1 MELSLYRELLRYEKW
16 LKSRVVVGS
25 NIDYSYK
32 ALCIGNKLDSAINK
46 ISYSQ
51 HLNNL
56 NECFGVV
63 SSFAYDKH
71 TLDYWLN
78 DLQVKF
84 GVCGIIEGYR
94 IANARYHRVSRL
106 KKRIEKIIEKDSLF
120 ITLTFTDEVLSK
132 TSSKTRREY
141 ATRFLKKYSSD
152 YVGNIDFGSRNHRE
166 HYHAVIQAER
176 LDHNSWSYGAISFE
190 KIYNKDSVKLSQYV
204 AKLTNHAIKET
215 TKRSSLLYPKKIS

>member
-1 MELSLYRELLRYEKW
+1 MELTLYRELLRYEKW

-78 DLQVKF
+78 DLQIKY

-106 KKRIEKIIEKDSLF
+106 KKRIEKIIQNDSLF
-120 ITLTFTDEVLSK
+120 ITLTFSDEVLSN
-132 TSSKTRREY
+132 TQPHIRRKY
-141 ATRFLKKYSSD
+141 VQRFLKKYSSD
-152 YVGNIDFGSRNHRE
+152 YVGNIDFGSINHRE
-166 HYHAVIQAER
+166 HYHAVIQADM
-176 LDHNSWSYGAISFE
+176 LDHNWWPYGISKFE
-190 KIYNKDSVKLSQYV
+190 RIYNKDSVKLSQYV